1 MEILGALE
9 KKIKCLVALV
19 KDLQAQNERL
29 VTDNVSLKEQIV
41 QLLGALAI
49 GFVASVIMAFPVK
62 WLWNWLVP
70 EIFSGVNQISA
81 LQAWGLVFLFQLLV
95 PKSGKDLTKK

>member
-41 QLLGALAI
+41 QFELALSKNKNDFKEWDAEK
-49 GFVASVIMAFPVK
+49 AF
-62 WLWNWLVP
+62 
-70 EIFSGVNQISA
+70 
-81 LQAWGLVFLFQLLV
+81 
-95 PKSGKDLTKK
+95 TKKAIDDLIINIDSLIESQSRWKVSKQ

>member
-41 QLLGALAI
+41 QFELALSKNKNDFKEWDAEK
-49 GFVASVIMAFPVK
+49 AF
-62 WLWNWLVP
+62 
-70 EIFSGVNQISA
+70 
-81 LQAWGLVFLFQLLV
+81 
-95 PKSGKDLTKK
+95 TKKAIDDLIIDSLIESQSR

>member
-1 MEILGALE
+1 VFDKKEKLMEILGALE

-41 QLLGALAI
+41 QFELVLSKNKNDFKEWDAEK
-49 GFVASVIMAFPVK
+49 AF
-62 WLWNWLVP
+62 
-70 EIFSGVNQISA
+70 
-81 LQAWGLVFLFQLLV
+81 
-95 PKSGKDLTKK
+95 TKKAIDDLIINIDSLIESQSR